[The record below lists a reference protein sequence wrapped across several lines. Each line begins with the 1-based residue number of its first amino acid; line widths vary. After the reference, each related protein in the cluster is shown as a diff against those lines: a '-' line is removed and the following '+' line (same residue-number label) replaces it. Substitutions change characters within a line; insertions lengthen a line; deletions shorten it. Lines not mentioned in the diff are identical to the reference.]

1 MGELTDNIA
10 SVLAELLEVAAVNPD
25 AGFLDLGG
33 TSVLAIR
40 ASARIATQHRVKIQP
55 SEFLRNQSARD
66 IARLIYAA
74 SASRSPAT
82 TTVRL

>member
-1 MGELTDNIA
+1 MVELTDNIA
-10 SVLAELLEVAAVNPD
+10 SVLAELLEIDAVNPD

-40 ASARIATQHRVKIQP
+40 ASARIATQHRVKVQP

-66 IARLIYAA
+66 IARLIHAV
-74 SASRSPAT
+74 SASPSRAT
-82 TTVRL
+82 TRVRL